1 MKLEDFNIL
10 YINLDHRKDRLE
22 WIRGELNRLNL
33 LNRPKS
39 TKVTR
44 RISGVNGQELSNK
57 SYAEKIAK
65 EFNVP
70 VEKMISSYWFSRKNF
85 KTMSR
90 DKKKIL
96 GKVGCTL
103 GHLRAIKHIQTH
115 KLYPA
120 LILEDDCLFLA
131 KNNTTIRFP
140 KPPSNAEL
148 FYLGGIFWHQ
158 VTPPAPVPKSTRWL
172 RIDTNK
178 FKLPCAYAYGF
189 TKPSQVDNIV
199 NLITC
204 VWKDGKGKNKPTD
217 WRTGQERI
225 RMSIIDIQFVNYV
238 QTYGTSY
245 VLHPVRAIQSADFTS
260 DVTNFGG
267 LTPKNPYKHKYFYDD
282 KEEALAKNKYF
293 S

>member
-1 MKLEDFNIL
+1 MKLQDFNIL
-10 YINLDHRKDRLE
+10 YLNLDHRNDRLK
-22 WIRGELNRLNL
+22 WIQNELNRLNL
-33 LNRPKS
+33 LHRQNKI
-39 TKVTR
+39 TK
-44 RISGVNGQELSNK
+44 RISGVNGQQLSNEV
-57 SYAEKIAK
+57 YAKKIAK
-65 EFNVP
+65 EFGVP
-70 VEKMISSYWFSRKNF
+70 VEKMIADYWLSRKNF
-85 KTMSR
+85 KTMC
-90 DKKKIL
+90 KAKTKIL

-103 GHLRAIKHIQTH
+103 GHLRAIKYVQQH

-140 KPPSNAEL
+140 KPPADSEL
-148 FYLGGIFWHQ
+148 FYLGGLFWHQ
-158 VTPPAPVPKSTRWL
+158 VNPPPFVPKSTRWL
-172 RIDTNK
+172 KIDPK
-178 FKLPCAYAYGF
+178 KLKLPCAYAYGF

-204 VWKDGKGKNKPTD
+204 VWKDGKGRDKPID
-217 WRTGQERI
+217 WRTGEERI

-238 QTYGTSY
+238 QGYGTAY

-267 LTPKNPYKHKYFYDD
+267 ITPKNPYKHKYFYDD
-282 KEEALAKNKYF
+282 KEEEEAKKKYF